1 MRNRQKPLT
10 DSEVR
15 GLTAGPK
22 RSTHA
27 LGESLFLVVEP
38 ASKGGGKR
46 LVGRYRQPPGRQG
59 KQKEYAIDV
68 YGKKVGQFSLKEA
81 REEWAKVRA
90 WGTENGKDLQDYK
103 HQQRREE
110 VEVKQELPT
119 LKQAADEYLENSR
132 HRPST
137 KKDYTNCI
145 YNQVLPGLGAATPL
159 ENFTWGT
166 RQKDG
171 RTGRRIV
178 LDWKKGIEKRA
189 PVQSD
194 KALMVLRQVFD
205 YAIDQGWLDAPNP
218 AFGSKHAKS
227 KSEVK
232 HHPTLEWNEL
242 PEFFERLQKNE
253 PRGSMVVVS
262 AVKVLFLTFLRVNS
276 LAGLRWEEL
285 DYKKNLWTVPA
296 SRMKNKQKHLVPLTD
311 QLKEVFDQLRDL
323 NGNEEYAFYTG
334 HSRERFPY
342 MNPSSINAH
351 LIRMG
356 YKGILVGHGV
366 RSIPLTAGQE
376 ILGFSHEVIQRQMAH
391 SVGDRVRQAY
401 DRSQMMDE
409 RRKFMIAWCDA
420 LVEQGLIT

>member
-1 MRNRQKPLT
+1 MRNRLNPLT

-46 LVGRYRQPPGRQG
+46 FVGRYRQPPGRQG
-59 KQKEYAIDV
+59 KQKEYAIGV

-81 REEWAKVRA
+81 REEWARVRA
-90 WGTENGKDLQDYK
+90 WGAENGQDLQHYK
-103 HQQRREE
+103 HHQRREE

-242 PEFFERLQKNE
+242 PKFFERLQKNE
-253 PRGSMVVVS
+253 PREKKYRVV
-262 AVKVLFLTFLRVNS
+262 T
-276 LAGLRWEEL
+276 G
-285 DYKKNLWTVPA
+285 
-296 SRMKNKQKHLVPLTD
+296 M
-311 QLKEVFDQLRDL
+311 
-323 NGNEEYAFYTG
+323 AF
-334 HSRERFPY
+334 
-342 MNPSSINAH
+342 M
-351 LIRMG
+351 
-356 YKGILVGHGV
+356 
-366 RSIPLTAGQE
+366 
-376 ILGFSHEVIQRQMAH
+376 
-391 SVGDRVRQAY
+391 
-401 DRSQMMDE
+401 
-409 RRKFMIAWCDA
+409 
-420 LVEQGLIT
+420 